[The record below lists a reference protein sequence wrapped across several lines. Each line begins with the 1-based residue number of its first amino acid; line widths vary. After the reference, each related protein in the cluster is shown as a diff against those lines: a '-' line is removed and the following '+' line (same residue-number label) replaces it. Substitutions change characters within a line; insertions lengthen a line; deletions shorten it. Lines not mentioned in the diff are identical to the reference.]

1 MELIPGLPYDIARD
15 CLIRVEYKQL
25 ATVVSI
31 CKSWKSETESPE
43 FRRLRRAA
51 CTGQKLVVMVQA
63 RVNPD
68 QASNIMKNGV
78 SPVYRFALLEPD
90 TGDWCE
96 LPPIPGFSNGLP
108 LFCQVA
114 SAGSDLVVL
123 GGLDP
128 VTWEVSVSVFIFNFV
143 SATWRRGA
151 DMPGVRRS
159 FFGFASDFDRMV
171 YVVGGHDGDK
181 NALRS
186 TMAYDTAKDEWL
198 SLPDMARERDECKA
212 IFRHG
217 KLHVIGGYC
226 TEMQGRFERTAE
238 VFEIAS
244 WQWENVLDD
253 LLEDAM
259 CPKTC
264 VCGSDEVLYMCR
276 GGYVV
281 ALKGS
286 TWQPVADLP
295 ADVSNIANVT
305 AWQDKLGVIGTAGF
319 REPYM
324 AYVLD
329 LKNYKW
335 KKMETPQQYSGHV
348 QSGCYLE
355 I

>member
-1 MELIPGLPYDIARD
+1 MVMELIPGLPYDIARD
-15 CLIRVEYKQL
+15 CLIRVRYKQL

-43 FRRLRRAA
+43 FRRLRKAA
-51 CTGQKLVVMVQA
+51 GTSQKLIVMVQA
-63 RVNPD
+63 RVDPN
-68 QASNIMKNGV
+68 QTSNVVKYGV
-78 SPVYRFALLEPD
+78 SPVFRLTLVEPD
-90 TGDWCE
+90 MRDWCE
-96 LPPIPGFSNGLP
+96 LPPVPGFSNGLP

-114 SAGSDLVVL
+114 SVGSDLLVL

-128 VTWEVSVSVFIFNFV
+128 VTWEVSNSVFAFNLV

-151 DMPGVRRS
+151 DMPG
-159 FFGFASDFDRMV
+159 
-171 YVVGGHDGDK
+171 HDGDK

-186 TMAYDTAKDEWL
+186 AMAYDVAKDKWVC
-198 SLPDMARERDECKA
+198 LPDMARERDECKA
-212 IFRHG
+212 IFQHG

-238 VFEIAS
+238 VFDLAS
-244 WQWENVLDD
+244 WQWDDLLDD
-253 LLEDAM
+253 LLKVAM

-264 VCGSDEVLYMCR
+264 VCGSDGMFYMCR
-276 GGYVV
+276 GGDVV
-281 ALKGS
+281 ALRED
-286 TWQPVADLP
+286 TWQAVAKLP
-295 ADVSNIANVT
+295 ADVSNIAYVT
-305 AWQDKLGVIGTAGF
+305 AWQDKLVVIGTAGF
-319 REPYM
+319 GEPHM

-335 KKMETPQQYSGHV
+335 KEIERPQQYSGHV